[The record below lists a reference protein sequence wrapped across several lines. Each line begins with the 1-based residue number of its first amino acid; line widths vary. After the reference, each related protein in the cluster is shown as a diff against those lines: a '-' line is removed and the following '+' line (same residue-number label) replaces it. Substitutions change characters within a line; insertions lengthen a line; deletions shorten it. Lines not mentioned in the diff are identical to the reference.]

1 MNAGWFMISHS
12 LSYLRM
18 SLSLFF
24 PTLTHT
30 YSLTPLSVSF
40 SLLLLVPSLSFP
52 TLTHTYSLTPLYVSL
67 SLSSLIPVLSF
78 PTLTHTYSPLCLSL
92 PLITRTQP
100 LIPYTDTY
108 LLPYSPLCLSLFLS
122 SLVPSL
128 SFPTLTHTYSLTPLY
143 VSLSSSHHLYPASPS
158 LHWHTLTPCH
168 CPALQAKGQGM
179 CALQVTFLEG
189 MMLASHSS
197 SPTVSFVAFTH
208 TTSLIRIPP
217 PQVALHCRTQNRP
230 ISRFLVSTQETK
242 NKFSKKIKDLGM
254 VLSYSS
260 SHKSKVT
267 RRNVITQPRSHPIQ
281 KMRWDGTEAG

>member
-1 MNAGWFMISHS
+1 
-12 LSYLRM
+12 M

-128 SFPTLTHTYSLTPLY
+128 SFPTLTHTYSLPLPCTPSKGAGDVCVAGDIPGRHDVGITLF
-143 VSLSSSHHLYPASPS
+143 VSHCIICCIYTHHVSNPDTTA
-158 LHWHTLTPCH
+158 TGCT
-168 CPALQAKGQGM
+168 AL
-179 CALQVTFLEG
+179 
-189 MMLASHSS
+189 
-197 SPTVSFVAFTH
+197 
-208 TTSLIRIPP
+208 
-217 PQVALHCRTQNRP
+217 
-230 ISRFLVSTQETK
+230 
-242 NKFSKKIKDLGM
+242 
-254 VLSYSS
+254 
-260 SHKSKVT
+260 
-267 RRNVITQPRSHPIQ
+267 
-281 KMRWDGTEAG
+281 